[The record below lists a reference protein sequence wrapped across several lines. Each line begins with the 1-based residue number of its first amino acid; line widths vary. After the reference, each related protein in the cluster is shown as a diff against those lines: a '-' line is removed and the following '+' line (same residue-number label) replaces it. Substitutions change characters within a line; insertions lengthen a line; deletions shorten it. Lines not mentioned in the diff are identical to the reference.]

1 MTQPL
6 AARMMSAAK
15 ARLRRTRFARTLRI
29 MLPMRTFML
38 RLRRLRP
45 ISDHWGFDRG
55 QPVDRYYIDEFMAS
69 HRADVRGRVLE
80 VGAPRYAAELRGPT
94 VERIDIVDVD
104 PNNPQATIVGDL
116 TAASTLPEASF
127 DCVIL
132 TQVIQAVFDPA
143 AAVRSSVRSLRPG
156 GVLLATLPAISRME
170 SEGLGI
176 TRYWNFTLASARAL
190 FRAHF
195 PEDALEIRA
204 HGNLRV
210 AIAFLEGRASDEVP
224 RRALDYNDP
233 EYAVVIT
240 VRARRGQR
248 PA

>member
-6 AARMMSAAK
+6 AARMLSAAK
-15 ARLRRTRFARTLRI
+15 ARLRRTGFVRTLRI
-29 MLPMRTFML
+29 MLPIRTFVL
-38 RLRRLRP
+38 RVRRLRP
-45 ISDHWGFDRG
+45 LSDHWGFDRG
-55 QPVDRYYIDEFMAS
+55 QPVDRYYIDQFMAS

-80 VGAPRYAAELRGPT
+80 VGAPRYAEQLRGDS

-104 PNNPQATIVGDL
+104 PENRQATIIGDL
-116 TAASTLPEASF
+116 TAEHTLPAATF

-132 TQVIQAVFDPA
+132 TQVIQAMFDPA
-143 AAVRSSVRSLRPG
+143 AAIRSTVRSLRPG

-170 SEGLGI
+170 SQGLGV
-176 TRYWNFTLASARAL
+176 TRYWNFTLASAREL

-240 VRARRGQR
+240 VRARRGR
-248 PA
+248 GPA